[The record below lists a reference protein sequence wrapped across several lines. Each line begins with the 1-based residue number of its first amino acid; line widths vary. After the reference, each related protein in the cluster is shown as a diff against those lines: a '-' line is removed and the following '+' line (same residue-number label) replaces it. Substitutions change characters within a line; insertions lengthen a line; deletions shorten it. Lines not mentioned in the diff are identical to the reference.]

1 MASESSIQA
10 IEKWGVD
17 GQCHKAVEEL
27 GELITALMRF
37 YNGRG
42 TTHDVVTE
50 IADCYIMLDQ
60 LSHIFGER
68 DVDKELIAKEA
79 RLMERLAND

>member
-1 MASESSIQA
+1 MASLRSIQA
-10 IEKWGVD
+10 VAKWGVD
-17 GQCHKAVEEL
+17 GQCHKAVEEF

-60 LSHIFGER
+60 LSHIFDES
-68 DVDKELIAKEA
+68 DVDKELVAKES
-79 RLMERLAND
+79 RLLERLAND

>member
-10 IEKWGVD
+10 VAKWGVD
-17 GQCHKAVEEL
+17 GQCHKAVEEF

-42 TTHDVVTE
+42 TNDDVVTE

-60 LSHIFGER
+60 LSHIFDES
-68 DVDKELIAKEA
+68 DVDKELVAKES
-79 RLMERLAND
+79 RLLERLAND